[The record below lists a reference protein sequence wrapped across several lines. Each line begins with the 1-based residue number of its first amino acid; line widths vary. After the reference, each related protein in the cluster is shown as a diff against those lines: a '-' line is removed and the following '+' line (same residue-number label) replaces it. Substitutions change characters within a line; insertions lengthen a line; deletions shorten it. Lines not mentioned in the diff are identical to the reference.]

1 MCLVVSGTDVGECP
15 TLCRRTPS
23 AFRPWPRLVVIE
35 LILLRFIELPS
46 AELVAVGMVTCC
58 SIVVGTGSLGIT
70 TETLLFWEL
79 GSITALASFVV
90 R

>member
-1 MCLVVSGTDVGECP
+1 MCLVVSGTKVGECP
-15 TLCRRTPS
+15 TLCRRNPS

-35 LILLRFIELPS
+35 LLLLRFIELPS
-46 AELVAVGMVTCC
+46 TALVAVGMVTCC